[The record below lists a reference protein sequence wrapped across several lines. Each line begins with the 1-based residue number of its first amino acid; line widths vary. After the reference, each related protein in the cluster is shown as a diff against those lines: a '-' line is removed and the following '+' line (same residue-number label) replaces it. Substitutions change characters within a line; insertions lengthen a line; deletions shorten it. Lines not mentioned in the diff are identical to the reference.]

1 MKYYIFR
8 KQNISRGKDWITD
21 MIMIIFDNHRIEW
34 KFADL
39 FKEDQQTLKERY
51 THSKTSLDKTAEL
64 HSIWESS
71 KR

>member
-1 MKYYIFR
+1 
-8 KQNISRGKDWITD
+8 

-34 KFADL
+34 KFAEL
-39 FKEDQQTLKERY
+39 FKDDQQSLRERY